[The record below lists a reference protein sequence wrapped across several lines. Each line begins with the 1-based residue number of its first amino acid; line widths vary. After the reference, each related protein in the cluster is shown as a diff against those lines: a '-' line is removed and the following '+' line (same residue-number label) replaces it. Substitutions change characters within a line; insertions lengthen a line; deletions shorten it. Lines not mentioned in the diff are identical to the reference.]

1 VRDFKSY
8 DSGILELAPLTL
20 LIGANASGKSNLLEA
35 MRLTAWLARG
45 QRLDKLLAV
54 AEDDAAVRGGA
65 TDLARRGHDRFALRC
80 VFDPTSDGYNQYEV
94 EINVAGPELHIQ
106 AEEIRAVGTG
116 GTAVPLYTIDGP
128 AHGLQHDV
136 QVAYNNFKRGR
147 NKPHVTCTDQQLVLT
162 QLTTPAGLDRDH
174 EKAREVLPTV
184 ARGLADLLSQ
194 FIVLDPAPRR
204 MRGYVQRSSAELDPD
219 GANLSGVLRYLFH
232 EPKGKERVLEFVRD
246 LPEKDINGISFVR
259 TPRRELMVRLAET
272 FGTGPVWCDAPLLS
286 DGTLRV
292 LAVATAALSA
302 PEGSLVVVEE
312 IDNGVHPSRAH
323 LLMQRLREVA
333 VSRRLSIVITTHN
346 PALLDAVPD
355 DLIGAVTCCYRDPG
369 TGCSRLMRLA
379 DLEQYPEL
387 IAEGPLGYL
396 MTRGRI
402 EAYVHDQRS
411 PEERRERAMA
421 WLQKIRG
428 AKG

>member
-1 VRDFKSY
+1 
-8 DSGILELAPLTL
+8 
-20 LIGANASGKSNLLEA
+20 
-35 MRLTAWLARG
+35 
-45 QRLDKLLAV
+45 
-54 AEDDAAVRGGA
+54 
-65 TDLARRGHDRFALRC
+65 
-80 VFDPTSDGYNQYEV
+80 
-94 EINVAGPELHIQ
+94 
-106 AEEIRAVGTG
+106 
-116 GTAVPLYTIDGP
+116 
-128 AHGLQHDV
+128 
-136 QVAYNNFKRGR
+136 
-147 NKPHVTCTDQQLVLT
+147 
-162 QLTTPAGLDRDH
+162 
-174 EKAREVLPTV
+174 
-184 ARGLADLLSQ
+184 
-194 FIVLDPAPRR
+194 
-204 MRGYVQRSSAELDPD
+204 
-219 GANLSGVLRYLFH
+219 
-232 EPKGKERVLEFVRD
+232 
-246 LPEKDINGISFVR
+246 
-259 TPRRELMVRLAET
+259 MVRLAET